1 MQEVQHGRIA
11 GEPDFFYNI
20 NVLNCEGEDQCASTF
35 MVCGS
40 GGKSMFNA
48 SADVV
53 ADMDE
58 MDQVIKA
65 GAWTGYPVLIKGN
78 IHYNPSSGYVSFFA
92 YNFKKFPA
100 RRPSKQE
107 GGAGSSD
114 PSTPPGA
121 SKKRSM
127 DQEAARESR
136 RRM

>member
-1 MQEVQHGRIA
+1 
-11 GEPDFFYNI
+11 
-20 NVLNCEGEDQCASTF
+20 
-35 MVCGS
+35 
-40 GGKSMFNA
+40 MFNA